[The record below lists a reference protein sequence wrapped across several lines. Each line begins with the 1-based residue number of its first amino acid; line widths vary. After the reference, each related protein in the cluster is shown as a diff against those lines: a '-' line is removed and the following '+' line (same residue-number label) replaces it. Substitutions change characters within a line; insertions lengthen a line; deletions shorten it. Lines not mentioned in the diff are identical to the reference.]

1 MILITAVDK
10 NWGIGRDNQLLYSL
24 PEDMAFFRKQTL
36 GKTVLMG
43 RKTLESFKNSKPL
56 PKRQNVVL
64 TKQKIDSLYENLK
77 YINSINEI
85 DINDD
90 SVVLIGGASLY
101 KQFYNDCN
109 YAFITKIDAE
119 DVTPDVY
126 FPNLDKEKKWEIVTT
141 IEKSVSQNG
150 IKYEILLYK
159 NNKEV

>member
-64 TKQKIDSLYENLK
+64 TKQKIDSQYENLK
-77 YINSINEI
+77 YVNSINEI

-90 SVVLIGGASLY
+90 SVVLIGGASL
-101 KQFYNDCN
+101 
-109 YAFITKIDAE
+109 
-119 DVTPDVY
+119 
-126 FPNLDKEKKWEIVTT
+126 
-141 IEKSVSQNG
+141 
-150 IKYEILLYK
+150 
-159 NNKEV
+159 